1 MNLIMKYAPRNLGRQ
16 VANALPAA
24 SILGPR
30 HISSALNFETSRVG
44 KKLPRILTCLLG
56 FLIARGSPSVA
67 QDHPDLSGY
76 WELRYDSMSVSA
88 ASLTTQGA
96 ASTATQSRNDLEA
109 IRWCNNLG
117 VPFIMGD
124 RSPLDIRQS
133 PTVIGIV
140 AKAPSSTRY
149 IYTDGRTRPAKEDY
163 EPVTNGYSVG
173 HWEGDTLVVDT
184 VGFNDR
190 GATSIPGGG
199 VRTADSHL
207 TERYRLLQ
215 SGNRLSVTFTWED
228 PKIFQK
234 PHTYEFRYYKT
245 AVVGEPRVYPCD
257 AGDRERAAFL
267 SGP

>member
-1 MNLIMKYAPRNLGRQ
+1 M
-16 VANALPAA
+16 
-24 SILGPR
+24 
-30 HISSALNFETSRVG
+30 SRVR
-44 KKLPRILTCLLG
+44 KEMPRILTCLVG
-56 FLIARGSPSVA
+56 VLIAGGSPAAA
-67 QDHPDLSGY
+67 QHHPDLSGY
-76 WELRYDSMSVSA
+76 WELRYDSMSVPA
-88 ASLTTQGA
+88 ASLTAQA
-96 ASTATQSRNDLEA
+96 AAITADQSRRDLEA

-140 AKAPSSTRY
+140 AKPPSSTRY

-163 EPVTNGYSVG
+163 DPATNGYSIG

-190 GATSIPGGG
+190 GAASIPGGG

-215 SGNRLSVTFTWED
+215 GGSRLSVTFTWED

-245 AVVGEPRVYPCD
+245 LITGEPRIYPCD
-257 AGDRERAAFL
+257 AGDTERAAFL
-267 SGP
+267 LGPERN